1 MTKNEIDFI
10 MTNKKHIVRDVS
22 VINRFNTG
30 SDHRLVRGSLNI
42 NFKAERFRLMKA
54 RLRPTL
60 LQTMTG
66 SEKFQSNLE
75 NRFAAVETTTDVNQN
90 HEYVVRHVR
99 RGVDMWFGSSGR
111 KVRDSVTC
119 SVRDYEETT

>member
-22 VINRFNTG
+22 LINRFNTG

-60 LQTMTG
+60 LQTISG
-66 SEKFQSNLE
+66 SETFQSNLPPWKPQQTL
-75 NRFAAVETTTDVNQN
+75 ETTPEPRICGSDPQGG
-90 HEYVVRHVR
+90 R
-99 RGVDMWFGSSGR
+99 VDIL
-111 KVRDSVTC
+111 
-119 SVRDYEETT
+119 